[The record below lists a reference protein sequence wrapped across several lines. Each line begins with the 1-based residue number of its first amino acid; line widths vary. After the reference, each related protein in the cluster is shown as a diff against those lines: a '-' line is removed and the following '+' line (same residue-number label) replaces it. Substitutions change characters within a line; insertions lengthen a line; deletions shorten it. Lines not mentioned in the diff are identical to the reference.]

1 MSFKNYEPTGNIK
14 LIKTD
19 IETGNKNRIDGTGH
33 HGDADLKGTEYTLYA
48 KEDIYNVAKT
58 LKYFSKDEE
67 IARFVFNSNGVAKIN
82 ITTKS
87 TIANL
92 IVENDVLKGVPLGK
106 FYAKETNVGK
116 GYLQDTNVYSVE
128 LKYKD
133 MHTKEINLDK
143 TFTNKVQKAK
153 FELIKVSSVTNT
165 TAPIVPNAEFT
176 AILTK
181 YVEHYGSFE
190 EALKHLD
197 EYSKDEYSIFKIG
210 SNGHGISGLLAYR
223 KIYCK

>member
-1 MSFKNYEPTGNIK
+1 
-14 LIKTD
+14 
-19 IETGNKNRIDGTGH
+19 
-33 HGDADLKGTEYTLYA
+33 
-48 KEDIYNVAKT
+48 
-58 LKYFSKDEE
+58 
-67 IARFVFNSNGVAKIN
+67 
-82 ITTKS
+82 
-87 TIANL
+87 
-92 IVENDVLKGVPLGK
+92 
-106 FYAKETNVGK
+106 
-116 GYLQDTNVYSVE
+116 
-128 LKYKD
+128 

-176 AILTK
+176 AILSK
-181 YVEHYGSFE
+181 YVEYYGSFD

>member
-1 MSFKNYEPTGNIK
+1 
-14 LIKTD
+14 
-19 IETGNKNRIDGTGH
+19 
-33 HGDADLKGTEYTLYA
+33 
-48 KEDIYNVAKT
+48 
-58 LKYFSKDEE
+58 
-67 IARFVFNSNGVAKIN
+67 
-82 ITTKS
+82 
-87 TIANL
+87 
-92 IVENDVLKGVPLGK
+92 
-106 FYAKETNVGK
+106 
-116 GYLQDTNVYSVE
+116 
-128 LKYKD
+128 